1 MNFCPFSSVLTVK
14 IAIHLGKSEKIQA
27 HSEISSL
34 REDDTSILHKPI
46 VVHQY
51 LPINSEITVKSVLQ
65 MHFCDMSDFTRYSEK
80 RFIQVAKN
88 RAFYGCRFATLI
100 DTVCIQISFPVDLS
114 PLP

>member
-1 MNFCPFSSVLTVK
+1 MVE
-14 IAIHLGKSEKIQA
+14 IAIPLGNSEKVQA

-46 VVHQY
+46 VVQQY

-88 RAFYGCRFATLI
+88 RAFYGSLFATLM
-100 DTVCIQISFPVDLS
+100 DSVCNQILFSVDLLL
-114 PLP
+114 LPQVCAISK

>member
-14 IAIHLGKSEKIQA
+14 IAIHLDKSKKIQA

-51 LPINSEITVKSVLQ
+51 LPINSEIKVKSVLQ
-65 MHFCDMSDFTRYSEK
+65 MHFCDMSDS
-80 RFIQVAKN
+80 
-88 RAFYGCRFATLI
+88 L
-100 DTVCIQISFPVDLS
+100 DTVKNVSYR
-114 PLP
+114 